1 MNSKKRRLPKLIVFC
16 GPTGAGK
23 TSLALQL
30 AQELGGEIISADSRQ
45 IYKYMNIGTAKPT
58 PEEVALVPHHL
69 IDIITPDQKFTAGE
83 FVKRADTSVSEIKK
97 SIVFLLSLEE
107 QDSM

>member
-1 MNSKKRRLPKLIVFC
+1 MKSNKANQPKLIVIC
-16 GPTGAGK
+16 GPTGVGK

-30 AQELGGEIISADSRQ
+30 AEDLSAEIISADSRQ

-58 PEEVALVPHHL
+58 PEEVARVPHHL

-83 FVKRADTSVSEIKK
+83 FVKRADSAVSKIKK
-97 SIVFLLSLEE
+97 KK
-107 QDSM
+107 